1 MVVVVVALVEEVVT
15 GFQVAEVVDFLIG
28 EMIGSPVA
36 LEVVRVV
43 AAATDGEGLE
53 LLLIF
58 FCSVTQVFMV

>member
-43 AAATDGEGLE
+43 VAATDGEGLQ
-53 LLLIF
+53 LLLIL
-58 FCSVTQVFMV
+58 FCSVTEVFMV

>member
-43 AAATDGEGLE
+43 AAATDGEGLQ
-53 LLLIF
+53 LLLIL
-58 FCSVTQVFMV
+58 FCSVTEVFMV

>member
-43 AAATDGEGLE
+43 AAATDGEGHQ
-53 LLLIF
+53 LLLIL
-58 FCSVTQVFMV
+58 FCSVTEVFMV

>member
-1 MVVVVVALVEEVVT
+1 MVALVEEVVT

-43 AAATDGEGLE
+43 AAATDGEGLQ
-53 LLLIF
+53 LLLIL
-58 FCSVTQVFMV
+58 FCSVTEVFMV